1 MARSRKGRNSSA
13 PQHAVG
19 APAGRGVTK
28 DGPAF
33 RGEDAI
39 SENAG
44 VEALFSLIPDE
55 QETPDPVEED
65 TIAEEAE
72 SLDDE
77 PEEAEPQEPLGAE
90 APDDGDDE
98 DLLFDD
104 DEGDEPEPAP
114 GHTIQLELDGHVR
127 EMTAEQVA
135 ERINQIRSTSDRHSG
150 ELARAK
156 QESESARQ
164 AYEAKA
170 TALDGVLADLS
181 RFQDTGLPMAPDPA
195 LARDDPAEY
204 IAQKADYEAKS
215 AVINKAKEEAQRQQ
229 AEQQQQWQRANAAK
243 LFEAVPAWK
252 DATRLNSDLVAIQQH
267 GIQHGWFDE
276 ATFGQNYTLWPHW
289 ALEAAHKALLYD
301 RAVARKKGNG
311 NGAVS
316 SGKRVVKTVKT
327 VRSQASQP
335 ESSRKTSQVRDARQ
349 RFLKNPSGAGADD
362 RAVEALLA
370 AAEAKG
376 PRRRR
381 A

>member
-1 MARSRKGRNSSA
+1 M
-13 PQHAVG
+13 
-19 APAGRGVTK
+19 RGMTK
-28 DGPAF
+28 DQPAF
-33 RGEDAI
+33 RGDDATT
-39 SENAG
+39 ENAG
-44 VEALFSLIPDE
+44 VEALFSLLPDE
-55 QETPDPVEED
+55 NDTSDPIEED
-65 TIAEEAE
+65 TTTIAEEAE
-72 SLDDE
+72 SLSDE

-114 GHTIQLELDGHVR
+114 GQTIQLELDGHVR

-135 ERINQIRSTSDRHSG
+135 ERINQIRSTSDRHTG

-156 QESESARQ
+156 QESEASRQ

-170 TALDGVLADLS
+170 TALSTLLDDLS
-181 RFQDTGLPMAPDPA
+181 QLQDTGLPQMPPLEMSESDPG
-195 LARDDPAEY
+195 EY
-204 IAQKADYEAKS
+204 IKLEAHYKAKM
-215 AVINKAKEEAQRQQ
+215 AVVNKAKEAAQRHHQE
-229 AEQQQQWQRANAAK
+229 AQQQWQRANAAK

-289 ALEAAHKALLYD
+289 ALESAHKAMLYD

-311 NGAVS
+311 NGAVPA
-316 SGKRVVKTVKT
+316 GKRVVKTVKT

-335 ESSRKTSQVRDARQ
+335 ERSRKTSQVREARQ
-349 RFLKNPSGAGADD
+349 RFLKNPSGGGADE
-362 RAVEALLA
+362 RAVEYLLA
-370 AAEAKG
+370 QTEAK
-376 PRRRR
+376 RRR

>member
-39 SENAG
+39 SEHAG

-55 QETPDPVEED
+55 QETPDPIEED

-72 SLDDE
+72 SLSDE

-170 TALDGVLADLS
+170 TALDGVLAEISVLK
-181 RFQDTGLPMAPDPA
+181 DTGVPQPPPVQ
-195 LARDDPAEY
+195 LATDDPGEYVRLDAEF
-204 IAQKADYEAKS
+204 
-215 AVINKAKEEAQRQQ
+215 KAKKGLYDQAQQEASRHHQE
-229 AEQQQQWQRANAAK
+229 AQQQWQRDNAAK

-311 NGAVS
+311 NGAVPAS
-316 SGKRVVKTVKT
+316 KRVVKTVKT

>member
-1 MARSRKGRNSSA
+1 MTQDA
-13 PQHAVG
+13 
-19 APAGRGVTK
+19 
-28 DGPAF
+28 PAF
-33 RGEDAI
+33 RGDDATT
-39 SENAG
+39 ENAG

-55 QETPDPVEED
+55 ASDPVEED

-72 SLDDE
+72 SLSDE

-104 DEGDEPEPAP
+104 DGDEPEPAS
-114 GHTIQLELDGHVR
+114 GQTIQLELDGHVR

-150 ELARAK
+150 ELTRAK

-170 TALDGVLADLS
+170 TALDGLLAELS
-181 RFQDTGLPMAPDPA
+181 GLKDTGVPQPPPVQ
-195 LARDDPAEY
+195 LATDDPGEYVRLDAEF
-204 IAQKADYEAKS
+204 
-215 AVINKAKEEAQRQQ
+215 KAKKGLYDQALEERTRQQ
-229 AEQQQQWQRANAAK
+229 QEAQQQWQRENATK

-267 GIQHGWFDE
+267 GVQQGWFDE

-289 ALEAAHKALLYD
+289 ALEAAHKAILYD
-301 RAVARKKGNG
+301 RAVARKNGKG
-311 NGAVS
+311 NGAVPA
-316 SGKRVVKTVKT
+316 GKRVVKTVKT

-349 RFLKNPSGAGADD
+349 RFLKNPSGGGADE
-362 RAVEALLA
+362 RAVEFLDQLA
-370 AAEAKG
+370 QSRG
-376 PRRRR
+376 SRRR